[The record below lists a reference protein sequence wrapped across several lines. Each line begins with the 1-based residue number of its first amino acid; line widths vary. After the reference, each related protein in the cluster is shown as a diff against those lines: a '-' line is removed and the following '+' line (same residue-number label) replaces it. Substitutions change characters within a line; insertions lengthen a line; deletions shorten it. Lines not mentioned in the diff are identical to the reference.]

1 MRRNVPFLI
10 LLFLFCGS
18 LVLGYMTTANY
29 ISASRATHGLKIEL
43 ASLSLDLG
51 EQTKT
56 TLTFTVLNPSTLDVT
71 LNRFS
76 FSLYV
81 NGRFVGVYDYL
92 KKTDFVPG
100 KNTLTVVADIHP
112 LYARDIYEEKKQD
125 TLLWFINGR
134 AVVALPYRDFYFLLD
149 VREYFAGG

>member
-1 MRRNVPFLI
+1 MRRNVPFII
-10 LLFLFCGS
+10 LLFLFCVS
-18 LVLGYMTTANY
+18 LTLGYMTTVNY

-43 ASLSLDLG
+43 ASLTLDLG
-51 EQTKT
+51 EHTKA
-56 TLTFTVLNPSTLDVT
+56 TLIFTISNPSTLNVT

-92 KKTDFVPG
+92 KKTDFAPG
-100 KNTLTVVADIHP
+100 KSTLSVVADIHP

-149 VREYFAGG
+149 VREYFTGG